1 MTDKIKAKVLS
12 YRDMYHG
19 IFCGRAKVK
28 ILEGE
33 DKGKKIELP
42 VVERYKKHEVIELN
56 KRTKD

>member
-1 MTDKIKAKVLS
+1 MSDKIKAKVLS

-33 DKGKKIELP
+33 DKGEKIELP
-42 VVERYKKHEVIELN
+42 MIKRYKRGEVIELH
-56 KRTKD
+56 RSW

>member
-1 MTDKIKAKVLS
+1 MSDKIKAKVLS

-33 DKGKKIELP
+33 DKGEKIELP
-42 VVERYKKHEVIELN
+42 MIKRYKRGEVIELH
-56 KRTKD
+56 RS